1 MTLPKDV
8 SEIPFDLINL
18 FDEPIDFPV
27 NTSSE
32 EPKSQDFEEDS
43 NPLDSHRQT
52 YNEWL
57 IMDNSVFDT
66 APGEDKKIK
75 SISMIKTVR
84 N

>member
-32 EPKSQDFEEDS
+32 EPRSQDFEQGS
-43 NPLDSHRQT
+43 NPLD
-52 YNEWL
+52 
-57 IMDNSVFDT
+57 I
-66 APGEDKKIK
+66 
-75 SISMIKTVR
+75 
-84 N
+84 

>member
-32 EPKSQDFEEDS
+32 EPRSQDFEQGS
-43 NPLDSHRQT
+43 NPLDSYRQT
-52 YNEWL
+52 SNESI
-57 IMDNSVFDT
+57 IMGNSVFDI
-66 APGEDKKIK
+66 APGEDKENK
-75 SISMIKTVR
+75 SL
-84 N
+84 